1 MLLGK
6 TMRQPA
12 TTTDI
17 RRDLVGLL
25 PRLRRFAI
33 TLAGETAVADE
44 LVQAVC
50 LRAISR
56 GHQWNGEG
64 RLESWIYTLARQQWA
79 DDSRKRK
86 PRPAARGNVTD
97 IRDAIRDRAA
107 VVDADALHRMLVE
120 MPEGV
125 ASIFLLI
132 DVEGHNYQQTAEIMS
147 IAIGSIAGQLATA
160 RLHFAALSGHNPP
173 IHRY

>member
-1 MLLGK
+1 
-6 TMRQPA
+6 MRQPA

-33 TLAGETAVADE
+33 TLAGETTAADE
-44 LVQAVC
+44 LVQSVC
-50 LRAISR
+50 LRAISK

-64 RLESWIYTLARQQWA
+64 RLESWIYMLARQQWA
-79 DDSRKRK
+79 EDSRKRK

-97 IRDAIRDRAA
+97 IRDAIRDRVAA
-107 VVDADALHRMLVE
+107 VDTDALHRMLAE

-125 ASIFLLI
+125 ASIFVLI
-132 DVEGHNYQQTAEIMS
+132 DVEGHSYQQAAEIMG
-147 IAIGSIAGQLATA
+147 IAIGNVAGQLATA

-173 IHRY
+173 VHRY

>member
-1 MLLGK
+1 
-6 TMRQPA
+6 MRQPA

-17 RRDLVGLL
+17 RRDLVGFL

-33 TLAGETAVADE
+33 TLAGETAAADE

-56 GHQWNGEG
+56 GISGTVKAGWKAGFTHWPVSNGPM
-64 RLESWIYTLARQQWA
+64 TAA
-79 DDSRKRK
+79 KRK

-97 IRDAIRDRAA
+97 IRDAIRDRTA
-107 VVDADALHRMLVE
+107 VVDTDALHRMLVE

-132 DVEGHNYQQTAEIMS
+132 DVEGHSYQQTAEIMGIRDRRHCRPACRPHDS
-147 IAIGSIAGQLATA
+147 ISP
-160 RLHFAALSGHNPP
+160 ALSGHNPP